1 VHLGNNVAIESTQIL
16 KAMSVLV
23 VTFLVCFAHG
33 TSEGSSSQLMSEV
46 SLKTM
51 EQVFLRSEKAHA
63 TSMEQ
68 IMSSM
73 SSEKAWHVLEKNN
86 LTTPALIELSQAHGK
101 QSNLRKAATA
111 PTGYAAVEGARKM
124 LNEMIWVSMSKYD
137 AEIAKCTA
145 YYADQCA
152 AMQACR
158 GQIAA
163 SNYVAANSRAKILGA
178 QSTINQMQSDV
189 PAKKQEL
196 SKHKIKCADEKKNAR
211 ARLAIVQ
218 GDIAVLTSIL
228 KMTDCKSTFV
238 QMEKL
243 SLRHC
248 QDPCTKKSFIMF
260 SQDGLEKKV
269 SKLQS
274 SLSHG
279 LMQDT
284 FKDLF
289 QGIESINSLSL
300 MQLDAQQT
308 PFANKTN
315 FSNPPIPRTM
325 IPRDPCTDAK
335 AGAPSSRQ
343 MAKGK
348 GKCSLAKSPDCP
360 RIQERFLLIQSGIK
374 DEAENLLE
382 EIAFME
388 ENCKAVTDTLE
399 AQIQDDLN
407 RQNQAELD
415 LADGTKMEADA
426 GETARQTAREHDQLN
441 GDLKRQMKTCSK
453 NYVNSESELCALKK
467 IRGELYKKLKGGYT
481 AFFQDCVVSKWDPEE
496 CSKKCAG
503 GEQKLSRNVMTHPN
517 KGAKCLPLT
526 ALKKCNLQPCPVD
539 CMLASWTGWSKCSA
553 QCGGGVQ
560 QRLRDVTVAMKN
572 GGRPCDATSQ
582 TRACNGQACEKD
594 CELGRW
600 TPWGQCSKDCDGGTQ
615 KRQKFIREQAE
626 GEGKC
631 PGRWSSKRLQYKKCN
646 MNRCALEVG
655 AKTLTCKQ
663 ELDVILLLDGSGSLR
678 QAGWDAEIKTAQLF
692 VDSFASTGAQAQL
705 AVILYSGPRTWGGV
719 YKCFGKNTQKVDLE
733 TTCKIKTV
741 THFTSDMAAVK
752 TKIKALVWPKGST
765 LTSLALL
772 SAYSELTL
780 GRKHAKSIVVAITDG
795 RPLSYRATGL
805 ASRYI
810 RKKARLVWVPV
821 TSNAPLW
828 RIRRWATRRWQENVV
843 AVKTFA
849 DLEKPDLVTHLIAN
863 ICPKPIAYA
872 KYY

>member
-1 VHLGNNVAIESTQIL
+1 
-16 KAMSVLV
+16 M
-23 VTFLVCFAHG
+23 
-33 TSEGSSSQLMSEV
+33 
-46 SLKTM
+46 
-51 EQVFLRSEKAHA
+51 
-63 TSMEQ
+63 SMES

-73 SSEKAWHVLEKNN
+73 SSEKAWHLLEKNN
-86 LTTPALIELSQAHGK
+86 LTTPALIELSSQSHGK
-101 QSNLRKAATA
+101 QSHLRKAVAA

-124 LNEMIWVSMSKYD
+124 LNEMIWVSMNKYD

-145 YYADQCA
+145 YYADQCS
-152 AMQACR
+152 AMQGCR

-163 SNYVAANSRAKILGA
+163 SNYIAANSRSKILGA
-178 QSTINQMQSDV
+178 QSTINQMQGDI

-196 SKHKIKCADEKKNAR
+196 ASNKIKCADEKKNAR

-218 GDIAVLTSIL
+218 GDIAVLTEIL
-228 KMTDCKSTFV
+228 KMTDCDKVFV
-238 QMEKL
+238 QTEKL

-248 QDPCTKKSFIMF
+248 QDPCTKKSFIEF
-260 SQDGLEKKV
+260 SHDGLEKKV
-269 SKLQS
+269 NELQS

-289 QGIESINSLSL
+289 QGIESINSLSF
-300 MQLDAQQT
+300 MQLDAQRT
-308 PFANKTN
+308 PVVTKTN
-315 FSNPPIPRTM
+315 FSNPPVPRTM
-325 IPRDPCTDAK
+325 IPGDPCTDPN

-343 MAKGK
+343 RAKGK
-348 GKCSLAKSPDCP
+348 GKCSIAKSPDCP

-374 DEAENLLE
+374 DEAENLLQ
-382 EIAFME
+382 EIALME
-388 ENCKAVTDTLE
+388 ENCKATADTLE
-399 AQIQDDLN
+399 AQIQDDHN

-426 GETARQTAREHDQLN
+426 GENARQTARQNDQLN

-467 IRGELYKKLKGGYT
+467 IRGELYKKLAGTYT

-526 ALKKCNLQPCPVD
+526 ALRKCNLQPCPVD
-539 CMLASWTGWSKCSA
+539 CVLAPWTGWSKCSA
-553 QCGGGVQ
+553 QCGAGVQ

-572 GGRPCDATSQ
+572 GGKPCDETSQ
-582 TRACNGQACEKD
+582 TRSCNPQACEKD

-600 TPWGQCSKDCDGGTQ
+600 TQWGQCSKDCDGGTQ
-615 KRQKFIREQAE
+615 KRQKFITEQAE

-631 PGRWSSKRLQYKKCN
+631 PGRWSSKRLQYKQCN
-646 MNRCALEVG
+646 MNRCALQMG
-655 AKTLTCKQ
+655 AKTLTCNQ
-663 ELDVILLLDGSGSLR
+663 ELDVVLLLDGSGSLQ
-678 QAGWDAEIKTAQLF
+678 QAGWDAEIKAAQLF
-692 VDSFASTGAQAQL
+692 VDAFAGTGAQANM
-705 AVILYSGPRTWGGV
+705 AVLLYSGPRTWGGV
-719 YKCFGKNTQKVDLE
+719 YKCFGKNTQTVDLE
-733 TTCKIKTV
+733 TVCKIKTV
-741 THFTSDMAAVK
+741 KHFTNDMAAVK
-752 TKIKALVWPKGST
+752 TEIGKLVWPQGST

-828 RIRRWATRRWQENVV
+828 RIKRWATRRWQENVV
-843 AVKTFA
+843 AAKTFA

-863 ICPKPIAYA
+863 ICPKP
-872 KYY
+872 